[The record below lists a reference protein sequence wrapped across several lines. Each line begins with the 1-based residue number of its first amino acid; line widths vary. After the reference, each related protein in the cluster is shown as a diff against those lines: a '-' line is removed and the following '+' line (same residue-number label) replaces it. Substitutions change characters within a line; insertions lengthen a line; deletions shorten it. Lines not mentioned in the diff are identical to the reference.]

1 MCKHFIAR
9 CYLHHW
15 WYFFVLHSCTP
26 PAPTHIIRSNLCDPT
41 GLRNVKT
48 YSQCDGKKW
57 WGKKKRNK
65 WLEISWGGISL
76 LNLSI
81 SHYLRPWQGT
91 SDQPTA
97 NLHCTSEKPP
107 KNLQNLYQK
116 KSRINTE
123 NREKFVFLYVVKMYI
138 IGRFSSPC
146 HNSGCLVVWAVGL
159 SPPRVPLREKV
170 GHKCKRLWKFICD
183 AYIYGQHRWIHDDS
197 ACWIWDL
204 YQKSFAG
211 NVLIRKTPWS
221 VDVI

>member
-1 MCKHFIAR
+1 MIFFRVAQ
-9 CYLHHW
+9 LH
-15 WYFFVLHSCTP
+15 TP
-26 PAPTHIIRSNLCDPT
+26 TQIITSNLCNPT

-107 KNLQNLYQK
+107 KKPPKYLPKN
-116 KSRINTE
+116 SRINTE
-123 NREKFVFLYVVKMYI
+123 NLEKYVF
-138 IGRFSSPC
+138 
-146 HNSGCLVVWAVGL
+146 
-159 SPPRVPLREKV
+159 
-170 GHKCKRLWKFICD
+170 FICSKKCILLAD
-183 AYIYGQHRWIHDDS
+183 LVLPATTSPVRYIDMTYRLSIYRHFWKISISIRQFWKISISISISIRQFQKYRYRYRYGGFGKYR
-197 ACWIWDL
+197 
-204 YQKSFAG
+204 Y
-211 NVLIRKTPWS
+211 R
-221 VDVI
+221 